1 MGVVCGV
8 CFLVKFL
15 DVFVFS
21 SEGGP
26 LRCFF
31 GFEAEKI

>member
-8 CFLVKFL
+8 CVFWLRFLG
-15 DVFVFS
+15 VFVFS

-26 LRCFF
+26 LRFVLVL
-31 GFEAEKI
+31 KL